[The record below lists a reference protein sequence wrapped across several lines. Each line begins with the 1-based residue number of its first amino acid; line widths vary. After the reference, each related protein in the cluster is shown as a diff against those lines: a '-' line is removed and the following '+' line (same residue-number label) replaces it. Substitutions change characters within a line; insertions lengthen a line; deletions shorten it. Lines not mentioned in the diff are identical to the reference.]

1 MTFLR
6 GRFKSELYYLSTHI
20 WNTSYLS
27 FFSLSYNKSI
37 LNLLN
42 ELKEIKGVKQLVAF
56 CLLLKVRKD
65 SSKWWIYTLRVL
77 FPFIIKLNER
87 ESWKVSTNLRS
98 LVCKEV
104 QACHQ
109 NAHAPKDIILWKD
122 KSTYICMFKLK
133 IPRNLILSAPL

>member
-1 MTFLR
+1 MNFD
-6 GRFKSELYYLSTHI
+6 FSESQVQIRALISSQPQSTIDLKHV
-20 WNTSYLS
+20 NSKRL
-27 FFSLSYNKSI
+27 LSI
-37 LNLLN
+37 L
-42 ELKEIKGVKQLVAF
+42 EQEHSEIAEWLKEIKEVKQLVAF

-65 SSKWWIYTLRVL
+65 SKWWIYTLRVL

-109 NAHAPKDIILWKD
+109 NAHALKDI
-122 KSTYICMFKLK
+122 S
-133 IPRNLILSAPL
+133 NPLAR